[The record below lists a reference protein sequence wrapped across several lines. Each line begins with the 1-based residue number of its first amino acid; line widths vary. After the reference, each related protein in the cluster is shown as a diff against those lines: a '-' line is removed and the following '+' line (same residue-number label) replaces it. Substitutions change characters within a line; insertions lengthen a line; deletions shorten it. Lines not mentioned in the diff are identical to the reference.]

1 MILNQSIKKKM
12 NKQINIRK
20 SISFLM
26 SMLMFLGMIPFSTG
40 IAYAE
45 ERNSITSLD
54 KLQAKEYIYMGVQGS
69 GLQGAGKEIKWRVLD
84 KNANNGNTDGLFLLS
99 EELLGSGSNGGVEY
113 YKSFSFSRIKW
124 KKSDAKEWCKEFS
137 GETSGTKTSFD
148 NRELDAILSTNKS
161 DEEYIQT
168 SGYMVVFEEENNI
181 LNGDK
186 VFFLSAKEADKIYF
200 TNMDERKAEYDGV
213 AKGWWL
219 RSSSSPNPGIVN
231 ENGELNTRSKD
242 NPLPARPA
250 FNLEKSKVMYI
261 SPAEDGKNRD
271 EVGALE
277 KVEPTNTTEW
287 KLTLKDSERGSF
299 TASKSKQDG
308 MEVTINYD
316 NAKTGENEYLSAVVT
331 DELNTEIKYYGRIK
345 HLKEDSD
352 KEGIAKIDLNGKF
365 ENRDKLFVFNEQY
378 NGDKK
383 TDYSSDRKEIE
394 GISVKKFYN
403 VLLSVN
409 DSTMGE
415 LTQASVPNVEDG
427 TDITTNENQLTVG
440 NTVVTANPNQG
451 YRFKEWKDVPT
462 NGKVTNHIL
471 VIAVFEAAPQQPEK
485 YTVTVTSN
493 NETMGT
499 VSKSKVE
506 NIAKDI
512 MISANGKE
520 LTVGTEKITATA
532 KSGYRFKEWTG
543 IPTTGKIS
551 GNITVIAVFE
561 AAPQQPEKYTVTVKS
576 NNETMG
582 TVSKSKVENIAKD
595 TMISKSG
602 NELTVGT
609 EKITATAKSGYRF
622 KEWTGIPTNGTVT
635 GNVAVTAVFEKKIS
649 GGKHSSDKD
658 KDKRRYPIEKG
669 KMNHGTVTVKSE
681 GGYGEEITI
690 TAEPDRGYEVDKI
703 KVTDDSGKD
712 IEVTEKKGDKYTFSM
727 PRRKVTVEATFK
739 KIERPS
745 NNNGQNPNDYMQKQK
760 EVKTTVFTVGSNM
773 VKYTVSGETQHASE
787 RQIDAKP
794 FIRNGRVMVPIRY
807 VAESLGMKV
816 MWNKQSK
823 IVTLQDKERKVEI
836 VTNSKKIV
844 VNGKEYVSDV
854 APVIENGR
862 TYLSI
867 SNIGKVS
874 GANMTWN
881 NQSKQVSI
889 TK

>member
-40 IAYAE
+40 IVYAE

-124 KKSDAKEWCKEFS
+124 KKSDAKEWCKKFS

-148 NRELDAILSTNKS
+148 NRELDAILSTSKS
-161 DEEYIQT
+161 DEKYIQT
-168 SGYMVVFEEENNI
+168 SGYEVVFEEENNI

-200 TNMDERKAEYDGV
+200 KNMDERKAEYDGV

-231 ENGELNTRSKD
+231 ENGELNIRSTD

-261 SPAEDGKNRD
+261 SPAEDGKNKN

-277 KVEPTNTTEW
+277 KVPSTNTTEW
-287 KLTLKDSERGSF
+287 KLTLKDSARGSF
-299 TASKSKQDG
+299 TASKSKQHG

-403 VLLSVN
+403 VLLDVS
-409 DSTMGE
+409 
-415 LTQASVPNVEDG
+415 PKNVGVLSKYGVSHVAED
-427 TDITTNENQLTVG
+427 TAISAIDNELTVG
-440 NTVVTANPNQG
+440 TEKVTATANTG
-451 YRFKEWKDVPT
+451 YRFKEWAEIPK
-462 NGKVTNHIL
+462 NGKVTENIL
-471 VIAVFEAAPQQPEK
+471 VTAVFEPVPQQPEK

-493 NETMGT
+493 DETMGT
-499 VSKSKVE
+499 VSKDKVE
-506 NIAKDI
+506 HIVKDT
-512 MISANGKE
+512 MISAVGHE
-520 LTVGTEKITATA
+520 LLVGTEKITATA
-532 KSGYRFKEWTG
+532 KPGYRFKEWAG
-543 IPTTGKIS
+543 IPADGKVTR
-551 GNITVIAVFE
+551 NITVKAVFE
-561 AAPQQPEKYTVTVKS
+561 DRGSKDSS
-576 NNETMG
+576 N
-582 TVSKSKVENIAKD
+582 
-595 TMISKSG
+595 
-602 NELTVGT
+602 
-609 EKITATAKSGYRF
+609 
-622 KEWTGIPTNGTVT
+622 
-635 GNVAVTAVFEKKIS
+635 
-649 GGKHSSDKD
+649 KD
-658 KDKRRYPIEKG
+658 KDRQKYIIEKE

-681 GGYGEEITI
+681 GRYGEEITI
-690 TAEPDRGYEVDKI
+690 IAEPDRGYEVDKI

>member
-1 MILNQSIKKKM
+1 MDQSIKKKT

-20 SISFLM
+20 SVSFLM

-45 ERNSITSLD
+45 ERNGITSLD
-54 KLQAKEYIYMGVQGS
+54 KLEAKEYIYMGVQGS
-69 GLQGAGKEIKWRVLD
+69 GLQGAGKEIKWRILD

-124 KKSDAKEWCKEFS
+124 KKSDAKEWCKKFS

-161 DEEYIQT
+161 DEKYIQT
-168 SGYMVVFEEENNI
+168 SGYEVVFEEENNI

-200 TNMDERKAEYDGV
+200 KNMDERKAEYDGV

-231 ENGELNTRSKD
+231 ENGELNTRSTD

-261 SPAEDGKNRD
+261 SPAEDGKNKN

-287 KLTLKDSERGSF
+287 KLTLKDSARGSF

-427 TDITTNENQLTVG
+427 TNITANKNQLTVG
-440 NTVVTANPNQG
+440 NDVVTANP
-451 YRFKEWKDVPT
+451 
-462 NGKVTNHIL
+462 
-471 VIAVFEAAPQQPEK
+471 
-485 YTVTVTSN
+485 
-493 NETMGT
+493 
-499 VSKSKVE
+499 
-506 NIAKDI
+506 
-512 MISANGKE
+512 
-520 LTVGTEKITATA
+520 
-532 KSGYRFKEWTG
+532 KSGYRFKDWTG
-543 IPTTGKIS
+543 IPTNKKVTEHILV
-551 GNITVIAVFE
+551 TAVFGP
-561 AAPQQPEKYTVTVKS
+561 APQPPQDKYTVTVKS

-622 KEWTGIPTNGTVT
+622 KDWTGIPTNGTVT

-669 KMNHGTVTVKSE
+669 KMNHGTITVESE
-681 GGYGEEITI
+681 GRYGEEITI

>member
-506 NIAKDI
+506 NIAKD
-512 MISANGKE
+512 
-520 LTVGTEKITATA
+520 
-532 KSGYRFKEWTG
+532 
-543 IPTTGKIS
+543 
-551 GNITVIAVFE
+551 
-561 AAPQQPEKYTVTVKS
+561 
-576 NNETMG
+576 
-582 TVSKSKVENIAKD
+582 

-622 KEWTGIPTNGTVT
+622 KDWTGIPTNGTVT

-669 KMNHGTVTVKSE
+669 KMNHGTITVESE
-681 GGYGEEITI
+681 GRYGEEITI

-823 IVTLQDKERKVEI
+823 LVTLQDEERKVEI
-836 VTNSKKIV
+836 VTNGKKIV
-844 VNGKEYVSDV
+844 VNGKAYVSDV

>member
-45 ERNSITSLD
+45 ERDGITSLD
-54 KLQAKEYIYMGVQGS
+54 KLEAKEYIYMGVQGS
-69 GLQGAGKEIKWRVLD
+69 GLKGAGKEIKWRVLD
-84 KNANNGNTDGLFLLS
+84 KNTNNETTDGLFLLS
-99 EELLGSGSNGGVEY
+99 EELLGSGNDGGV
-113 YKSFSFSRIKW
+113 KFDDSVLSIKPKKW
-124 KKSDAKEWCKEFS
+124 KDSAAKTWCKEFS
-137 GETSGTKTSFD
+137 GETQGEKTSLD
-148 NRELDAILSTNKS
+148 DRELDAILSTNKS
-161 DEEYIQT
+161 DKDYT
-168 SGYMVVFEEENNI
+168 SKGTTVEFPKADHI

-186 VFFLSAKEADKIYF
+186 VFFLSAEEADETYF
-200 TNMDERKAEYDGV
+200 KSMNERKAKYNGEV
-213 AKGWWL
+213 KEWWL
-219 RSSSSPNPGIVN
+219 RSYSSSNPSIVN
-231 ENGELNTRSKD
+231 KNGEVNEGSAFYSKA
-242 NPLPARPA
+242 ARPA

-261 SPAEDGKNRD
+261 SPAEDGKNKN

-277 KVEPTNTTEW
+277 KVPSTNTTEW
-287 KLTLKDSERGSF
+287 KLTLKDSARGSF

-331 DELNTEIKYYGRIK
+331 DKLNTEIKYYGRIK
-345 HLKEDSD
+345 YLKEGSD

-365 ENRDKLFVFNEQY
+365 ENGDKLFVFNEQY

-427 TDITTNENQLTVG
+427 TNITTNENQLTVG
-440 NTVVTANPNQG
+440 NTVVTANP
-451 YRFKEWKDVPT
+451 
-462 NGKVTNHIL
+462 
-471 VIAVFEAAPQQPEK
+471 
-485 YTVTVTSN
+485 
-493 NETMGT
+493 
-499 VSKSKVE
+499 
-506 NIAKDI
+506 
-512 MISANGKE
+512 
-520 LTVGTEKITATA
+520 
-532 KSGYRFKEWTG
+532 KSGYRFK
-543 IPTTGKIS
+543 
-551 GNITVIAVFE
+551 
-561 AAPQQPEKYTVTVKS
+561 
-576 NNETMG
+576 
-582 TVSKSKVENIAKD
+582 D
-595 TMISKSG
+595 
-602 NELTVGT
+602 
-609 EKITATAKSGYRF
+609 
-622 KEWTGIPTNGTVT
+622 WTGIPTNGTVT

-658 KDKRRYPIEKG
+658 KDKRRYPIEKE
-669 KMNHGTVTVKSE
+669 KTNHGTITVESE
-681 GGYGEEITI
+681 GRYGEEITI

>member
-1 MILNQSIKKKM
+1 MILNQSIKKKT

-45 ERNSITSLD
+45 EDRDAITSLSEL
-54 KLQAKEYIYMGVQGS
+54 KEKEYIYMGVQGS
-69 GLQGAGKEIKWRVLD
+69 GLQGVGKEIKWRVLD
-84 KNANNGNTDGLFLLS
+84 KNANNGNPDGLFLLS
-99 EELLGSGSNGGVEY
+99 EELLGSGNDGGVEY
-113 YKSFSFSRIKW
+113 HKGFSFSKIEW
-124 KKSDAKEWCKEFS
+124 KDSTAKKWCKEFS
-137 GETSGTKTSFD
+137 GEEPRAITSLKPE
-148 NRELDAILSTNKS
+148 ELAAVLSTDKS
-161 DEEYIQT
+161 DGKYKSKGT
-168 SGYMVVFEEENNI
+168 TVVFPKADHI

-186 VFFLSAKEADKIYF
+186 VFFLSAEEADKIYF
-200 TNMDERKAEYDGV
+200 ESMDERKAKYNGEV
-213 AKGWWL
+213 KEWWL
-219 RSSSSPNPGIVN
+219 RSYSSSNPSIVN
-231 ENGELNTRSKD
+231 KNGEVNEGSAFYSKA
-242 NPLPARPA
+242 ARPA

-261 SPAEDGKNRD
+261 SPAKDGKNRD

-277 KVEPTNTTEW
+277 KVPSTNTTEW
-287 KLTLKDSERGSF
+287 KLTLKDSARGSF

-331 DELNTEIKYYGRIK
+331 NESNTEIKYYGRIK

-365 ENRDKLFVFNEQY
+365 ENGDKLFVFNEQY
-378 NGDKK
+378 NGDKR
-383 TDYSSDRKEIE
+383 TDYSSDWKEIQ
-394 GISVKKFYN
+394 GINVKKFYDVILAVSPEN
-403 VLLSVN
+403 VGVLSKYGV
-409 DSTMGE
+409 SHV
-415 LTQASVPNVEDG
+415 AED
-427 TDITTNENQLTVG
+427 
-440 NTVVTANPNQG
+440 TA
-451 YRFKEWKDVPT
+451 
-462 NGKVTNHIL
+462 
-471 VIAVFEAAPQQPEK
+471 
-485 YTVTVTSN
+485 
-493 NETMGT
+493 
-499 VSKSKVE
+499 
-506 NIAKDI
+506 
-512 MISANGKE
+512 ISAIDNV
-520 LTVGTEKITATA
+520 LTVGTEKVTATA
-532 KSGYRFKEWTG
+532 NTNTGYRFKDWTG
-543 IPTTGKIS
+543 IPKNGKVT
-551 GNITVIAVFE
+551 GNITVTAVFE
-561 AAPQQPEKYTVTVKS
+561 SAPQPPQEKYTVTVKS

-622 KEWTGIPTNGTVT
+622 KDWTGIPTNGTVT

-649 GGKHSSDKD
+649 SGKHSSDKD

-669 KMNHGTVTVKSE
+669 KMNHGTITVESE
-681 GGYGEEITI
+681 GRYGEEITI

>member
-99 EELLGSGSNGGVEY
+99 EELLGSGNDGGV
-113 YKSFSFSRIKW
+113 KFDDSVLSIKPKKW
-124 KKSDAKEWCKEFS
+124 KDSAAKTWCKEFS

-161 DEEYIQT
+161 DKYYT
-168 SGYMVVFEEENNI
+168 SKGTTVEFPKADHI

-186 VFFLSAKEADKIYF
+186 VFFLSAEEADETYF
-200 TNMDERKAEYDGV
+200 KSMNERKAKYNGEV
-213 AKGWWL
+213 KEWWL
-219 RSSSSPNPGIVN
+219 RSYSSSNPSIVN
-231 ENGELNTRSKD
+231 KNGEVNEGSAFYSKA
-242 NPLPARPA
+242 ARPA

-427 TDITTNENQLTVG
+427 TNITANKNQLTVG
-440 NTVVTANPNQG
+440 NDVVTANP
-451 YRFKEWKDVPT
+451 
-462 NGKVTNHIL
+462 
-471 VIAVFEAAPQQPEK
+471 
-485 YTVTVTSN
+485 
-493 NETMGT
+493 
-499 VSKSKVE
+499 
-506 NIAKDI
+506 
-512 MISANGKE
+512 
-520 LTVGTEKITATA
+520 
-532 KSGYRFKEWTG
+532 KSGYRFKDWTG
-543 IPTTGKIS
+543 IPTNKKVTEHILV
-551 GNITVIAVFE
+551 TAVFGP
-561 AAPQQPEKYTVTVKS
+561 APQPPQDKYTVTVKS

-622 KEWTGIPTNGTVT
+622 KDWTGIPTNGTVT

-669 KMNHGTVTVKSE
+669 KMKHGTITVESE
-681 GGYGEEITI
+681 GRYGEEITI

>member
-1 MILNQSIKKKM
+1 MILDQSIKKKT

-20 SISFLM
+20 SVSFLM

-45 ERNSITSLD
+45 ERNGITSLD
-54 KLQAKEYIYMGVQGS
+54 KLEAKEYIYMGVQGS
-69 GLQGAGKEIKWRVLD
+69 GLQGAGKEIKWRILD

-99 EELLGSGSNGGVEY
+99 EELLGSGNDGGVEY
-113 YKSFSFSRIKW
+113 YKGFSLSKIKW
-124 KKSDAKEWCKEFS
+124 KDSDANKWCKEFS
-137 GETSGTKTSFD
+137 GEEPRAITSLKPE
-148 NRELDAILSTNKS
+148 ELAAVLSTDKS
-161 DEEYIQT
+161 DGKYISKGT
-168 SGYMVVFEEENNI
+168 TVEFPKADHI

-186 VFFLSAKEADKIYF
+186 VFFLSAEEADKIYF
-200 TNMDERKAEYDGV
+200 ESMDERKAKYNGEV
-213 AKGWWL
+213 KEWWL
-219 RSSSSPNPGIVN
+219 RSYSSSNPSIVN
-231 ENGELNTRSKD
+231 KNGEVKESSASFPKA
-242 NPLPARPA
+242 ARPA

-261 SPAEDGKNRD
+261 SPAEDGKNKN

-277 KVEPTNTTEW
+277 KVPSTNTTEW
-287 KLTLKDSERGSF
+287 KLTLKDSARGSF

-331 DELNTEIKYYGRIK
+331 NESNTEIKYYGRIK

-365 ENRDKLFVFNEQY
+365 ENGDKLFVFNEQY

-394 GISVKKFYN
+394 GINIKKFYN
-403 VLLSVN
+403 VLLDVS
-409 DSTMGE
+409 
-415 LTQASVPNVEDG
+415 PKNVGVLSKYGVSHVAED
-427 TDITTNENQLTVG
+427 TAISAIDNELTVG
-440 NTVVTANPNQG
+440 TEKVTATANTG
-451 YRFKEWKDVPT
+451 YRFKEWAEIPKD
-462 NGKVTNHIL
+462 GKVTENIL
-471 VIAVFEAAPQQPEK
+471 VTAVFEPVPQQPEK
-485 YTVTVTSN
+485 YTVTVASN

-499 VSKSKVE
+499 VSKGKVE
-506 NIAKDI
+506 HIVKDT
-512 MISANGKE
+512 MISAVGHE
-520 LTVGTEKITATA
+520 LLVGTEKITATA
-532 KSGYRFKEWTG
+532 KPGYRFKDWTG
-543 IPTTGKIS
+543 IP
-551 GNITVIAVFE
+551 
-561 AAPQQPEKYTVTVKS
+561 KS
-576 NNETMG
+576 
-582 TVSKSKVENIAKD
+582 
-595 TMISKSG
+595 
-602 NELTVGT
+602 
-609 EKITATAKSGYRF
+609 
-622 KEWTGIPTNGTVT
+622 GTVT

-669 KMNHGTVTVKSE
+669 KMNHGTITVESE
-681 GGYGEEITI
+681 GRYGEEITI

-773 VKYTVSGETQHASE
+773 VKYTVSGETQHTNE

>member
-20 SISFLM
+20 SVSFLM
-26 SMLMFLGMIPFSTG
+26 SMLMFLGMIPFSRG

-84 KNANNGNTDGLFLLS
+84 KNANNGIADGLFLLS

-113 YKSFSFSRIKW
+113 YKGFSFSKIKW
-124 KKSDAKEWCKEFS
+124 KDSDAKKWCEEFS
-137 GETSGTKTSFD
+137 GETSGTKTSLD
-148 NRELDAILSTNKS
+148 NRELDAVLSTNKS
-161 DEEYIQT
+161 DEDYT
-168 SGYMVVFEEENNI
+168 SKGTTVVFPKAEHI

-186 VFFLSAKEADKIYF
+186 VFFLSAEEADETYF
-200 TNMDERKAEYDGV
+200 TSMDERKAEYNGNV
-213 AKGWWL
+213 KEWRL
-219 RSSSSPNPGIVN
+219 RSSSLPNPGIVN
-231 ENGELNTRSKD
+231 ENGEVKESSASFPKA
-242 NPLPARPA
+242 ARPA

-261 SPAEDGKNRD
+261 SPAEDGKNKN

-277 KVEPTNTTEW
+277 KVASINTTEW
-287 KLTLKDSERGSF
+287 KLTLKDSARGSF

-316 NAKTGENEYLSAVVT
+316 NAKTGTNEYLSAVVT

-409 DSTMGE
+409 DNNMG
-415 LTQASVPNVEDG
+415 SVTHSSVLSVEDG

-471 VIAVFEAAPQQPEK
+471 VIAVFEAAPQQLEK
-485 YTVTVTSN
+485 YTVIVTSN

-499 VSKSKVE
+499 VSKDKVE
-506 NIAKDI
+506 NIAKDT
-512 MISANGKE
+512 MISKSGNE

-561 AAPQQPEKYTVTVKS
+561 AAPQPPQEKYTVTVKS

-582 TVSKSKVENIAKD
+582 TVSKDKVENIAKD

-669 KMNHGTVTVKSE
+669 KMNHGTITVESE
-681 GGYGEEITI
+681 GRYGEEITI

-712 IEVTEKKGDKYTFSM
+712 IEVTEKKENSYAFSM

>member
-427 TDITTNENQLTVG
+427 TNITANKNQLTVG
-440 NTVVTANPNQG
+440 NDVVIANP
-451 YRFKEWKDVPT
+451 
-462 NGKVTNHIL
+462 
-471 VIAVFEAAPQQPEK
+471 
-485 YTVTVTSN
+485 
-493 NETMGT
+493 
-499 VSKSKVE
+499 
-506 NIAKDI
+506 
-512 MISANGKE
+512 
-520 LTVGTEKITATA
+520 
-532 KSGYRFKEWTG
+532 KSGYRFKDWTG
-543 IPTTGKIS
+543 IPKNGKVT
-551 GNITVIAVFE
+551 GNITVTAVFE
-561 AAPQQPEKYTVTVKS
+561 SAPQPPQEKYTVTVKS

-582 TVSKSKVENIAKD
+582 TVSKGKVENIAKD

-622 KEWTGIPTNGTVT
+622 KDWTGIPTNGTVT

-669 KMNHGTVTVKSE
+669 KMNHGTITVESE
-681 GGYGEEITI
+681 GRYGEEITI

-703 KVTDDSGKD
+703 KVTDNSGKD

>member
-1 MILNQSIKKKM
+1 MILNQSIKKKT

-45 ERNSITSLD
+45 EDRDAITSLSEL
-54 KLQAKEYIYMGVQGS
+54 KEKEYIYMGVQGS
-69 GLQGAGKEIKWRVLD
+69 GLQGVGKEIKWRVLD
-84 KNANNGNTDGLFLLS
+84 KNANNGTADGLFLLS
-99 EELLGSGSNGGVEY
+99 EELLGSGNDGGVEY
-113 YKSFSFSRIKW
+113 HKGFSFSKIEW
-124 KKSDAKEWCKEFS
+124 KDSTAKKWCKEFS
-137 GETSGTKTSFD
+137 GETQGEKTSLD
-148 NRELDAILSTNKS
+148 DRELDAILSTNKS
-161 DEEYIQT
+161 DKDYT
-168 SGYMVVFEEENNI
+168 SKGTTVEFPKADHI

-186 VFFLSAKEADKIYF
+186 VFFLSAEEADKIYF
-200 TNMDERKAEYDGV
+200 ESMDERKAKYNGEV
-213 AKGWWL
+213 KEWWL
-219 RSSSSPNPGIVN
+219 RSYSSSNPSIVN
-231 ENGELNTRSKD
+231 KNGEVKESSVSFPKA
-242 NPLPARPA
+242 ARPA

-261 SPAEDGKNRD
+261 SPAEDGKNKN

-277 KVEPTNTTEW
+277 KVPSTNTTEW
-287 KLTLKDSERGSF
+287 KLTLKDSARGSF

-331 DELNTEIKYYGRIK
+331 NESNTEIKYYGRIK

-383 TDYSSDRKEIE
+383 TDYSSDRKKIE

-427 TDITTNENQLTVG
+427 TNITANKNQLTVG
-440 NTVVTANPNQG
+440 NDVVTANPKSG
-451 YRFKEWKDVPT
+451 CRFKDWKDVPK

-485 YTVTVTSN
+485 YTVTVASN

-499 VSKSKVE
+499 VSKGKVE
-506 NIAKDI
+506 N
-512 MISANGKE
+512 
-520 LTVGTEKITATA
+520 V
-532 KSGYRFKEWTG
+532 
-543 IPTTGKIS
+543 
-551 GNITVIAVFE
+551 
-561 AAPQQPEKYTVTVKS
+561 
-576 NNETMG
+576 
-582 TVSKSKVENIAKD
+582 AKD

-602 NELTVGT
+602 AELTIGT
-609 EKITATAKSGYRF
+609 EKVTATANTGYRF
-622 KEWTGIPTNGTVT
+622 KEWAGIPKNGKVT
-635 GNVAVTAVFEKKIS
+635 RNVAVTAVFEKKIS

-669 KMNHGTVTVKSE
+669 KMNHGTITVESE
-681 GGYGEEITI
+681 GRYGEEITV

>member
-1 MILNQSIKKKM
+1 MILNQSIKKKT

-20 SISFLM
+20 SISLLM

-45 ERNSITSLD
+45 EDRDAITSLSEL
-54 KLQAKEYIYMGVQGS
+54 KEKEYIYMGVQGS
-69 GLQGAGKEIKWRVLD
+69 GLQGVGKEIKWRVLD
-84 KNANNGNTDGLFLLS
+84 KNANNGNPDGLFLLS
-99 EELLGSGSNGGVEY
+99 EELLGSGNDGGVEY
-113 YKSFSFSRIKW
+113 HKGFSFSKIEW
-124 KKSDAKEWCKEFS
+124 KDSTAKKWCKEFS
-137 GETSGTKTSFD
+137 GEEPRAITSLKPE
-148 NRELDAILSTNKS
+148 ELAAVLSTDKS
-161 DEEYIQT
+161 DGKYKSKGT
-168 SGYMVVFEEENNI
+168 TVVFPKADHI

-186 VFFLSAKEADKIYF
+186 VFFLSAEEADKIYF
-200 TNMDERKAEYDGV
+200 ESMDERKAKYNGEV
-213 AKGWWL
+213 KEWWL
-219 RSSSSPNPGIVN
+219 RSYSSSNPSIVN
-231 ENGELNTRSKD
+231 KNGEVNEGSAFYSKA
-242 NPLPARPA
+242 ARPA

-261 SPAEDGKNRD
+261 SPAKDGKNRD

-277 KVEPTNTTEW
+277 KVPSTNTTEW
-287 KLTLKDSERGSF
+287 KLTLKDSARGSF

-331 DELNTEIKYYGRIK
+331 NESNTEIKYYGRIEK
-345 HLKEDSD
+345 LENGN
-352 KEGIAKIDLNGKF
+352 ENGTVEIDLTGKF
-365 ENRDKLFVFNEQY
+365 EDGDKLFVFNEQY

-427 TDITTNENQLTVG
+427 TNITANKNQLTVG
-440 NTVVTANPNQG
+440 NDVVTANP
-451 YRFKEWKDVPT
+451 
-462 NGKVTNHIL
+462 
-471 VIAVFEAAPQQPEK
+471 
-485 YTVTVTSN
+485 
-493 NETMGT
+493 
-499 VSKSKVE
+499 
-506 NIAKDI
+506 
-512 MISANGKE
+512 
-520 LTVGTEKITATA
+520 
-532 KSGYRFKEWTG
+532 KSGYRFKDWTG
-543 IPTTGKIS
+543 IPTNKKVTEHILV
-551 GNITVIAVFE
+551 TAVFGP
-561 AAPQQPEKYTVTVKS
+561 APQPPQDKYTVTVKS

-622 KEWTGIPTNGTVT
+622 KDWTGIPTNGTVT

-669 KMNHGTVTVKSE
+669 KMNHGTITVESE
-681 GGYGEEITI
+681 GRYGEEITI

-807 VAESLGMKV
+807 VAERLRMKV

>member
-20 SISFLM
+20 SVSFLM

-45 ERNSITSLD
+45 ERNGITSLD
-54 KLQAKEYIYMGVQGS
+54 KLEAKEYIYMGVQGS

-84 KNANNGNTDGLFLLS
+84 KNANNRTTDGLFLLS
-99 EELLGSGSNGGVEY
+99 EELLGSGNDGGV
-113 YKSFSFSRIKW
+113 KFDDSFLSIKPKKW
-124 KKSDAKEWCKEFS
+124 KDSDAKKWCKEFS
-137 GETSGTKTSFD
+137 GEEPRAITSLKPE
-148 NRELDAILSTNKS
+148 ELAAVLSTDKS
-161 DEEYIQT
+161 DEKYKSKGT
-168 SGYMVVFEEENNI
+168 TVVFPEADHI
-181 LNGDK
+181 LNEDK
-186 VFFLSAKEADKIYF
+186 VFFLSAEEADETYF
-200 TNMDERKAEYDGV
+200 TSMDERKAKYNGEV
-213 AKGWWL
+213 KEWWL
-219 RSSSSPNPGIVN
+219 RSYSSSNPSIVN
-231 ENGELNTRSKD
+231 KNGEVNEGSAFYSKA
-242 NPLPARPA
+242 ARPA

-261 SPAEDGKNRD
+261 SPAEDGKNKN

-277 KVEPTNTTEW
+277 KVPSTNTTEW
-287 KLTLKDSERGSF
+287 KLTLKDSARGSF
-299 TASKSKQDG
+299 TASKSKQHG
-308 MEVTINYD
+308 MEVTISYD

-427 TDITTNENQLTVG
+427 TNITANKNQLTVG
-440 NTVVTANPNQG
+440 NDVVTANP
-451 YRFKEWKDVPT
+451 
-462 NGKVTNHIL
+462 
-471 VIAVFEAAPQQPEK
+471 
-485 YTVTVTSN
+485 
-493 NETMGT
+493 
-499 VSKSKVE
+499 
-506 NIAKDI
+506 
-512 MISANGKE
+512 
-520 LTVGTEKITATA
+520 
-532 KSGYRFKEWTG
+532 KSGYRFKDWTG
-543 IPTTGKIS
+543 IPTNKKVTEHILV
-551 GNITVIAVFE
+551 TAVFGP
-561 AAPQQPEKYTVTVKS
+561 APQPPQDKYTVTVKS

-582 TVSKSKVENIAKD
+582 TVSKSKVENIEKD

-622 KEWTGIPTNGTVT
+622 KDWTGIPTNGTVT

-669 KMNHGTVTVKSE
+669 KMNHGTITVESE
-681 GGYGEEITI
+681 GRYGEEITI